1 MENKK
6 TMRWCDILVVIFF
19 LIQPILDVLACF
31 DVGMIHILIRG
42 SFFCFMIVY
51 LLWNPKMRK
60 WMIPYLLAI
69 GMYLAYYLFY
79 FQLPLIDTISNTMKL
94 FYLPVVL
101 LFFYVFTSK
110 HMHPSV
116 AMADLTIYVSLFVLS
131 YLFGF
136 GFNNYDP
143 TNSTKLGFR
152 GVFNSINEISA
163 ILIALL
169 PIATKFLLRYRKWI
183 WLLILYGLTIA
194 TSLLMGTKVTL
205 GGIVLVILYFVIPK
219 LYRKWK
225 RFSVAS
231 KSLSIAICC
240 AVLLLGCYLL
250 PFTTTYQNMVIQAEF
265 FQVDRIFSLDFIN
278 RVLFN
283 DRLSFLAINWNEFLL
298 ANPIEWIFGVG
309 FNTAYKLV
317 EIDFFDVLFRYGIV
331 GWILLFLPLVLV
343 IWKLPKKS
351 VYFFSLVLLILI
363 SCTSGHVLIYPAV
376 AIYFGFPILFSK
388 KEQKN

>member
-31 DVGMIHILIRG
+31 DVGMIHTLIRG

-79 FQLPLIDTISNTMKL
+79 FQLPLVDTISNTMKL

-110 HMHPSV
+110 RMHPSV

-183 WLLILYGLTIA
+183 WLLILYGLTIT

-240 AVLLLGCYLL
+240 AVLLLGC
-250 PFTTTYQNMVIQAEF
+250 F
-265 FQVDRIFSLDFIN
+265 
-278 RVLFN
+278 
-283 DRLSFLAINWNEFLL
+283 NWNEFLL

-331 GWILLFLPLVLV
+331 GWILLFLPIVLAF
-343 IWKLPKKS
+343 WKLPKKS

-363 SCTSGHVLIYPAV
+363 SSTSGHVLIYPAV

>member
-1 MENKK
+1 MH
-6 TMRWCDILVVIFF
+6 WCDIMVVIFF

-31 DVGMIHILIRG
+31 NVGMIHTLIRG
-42 SFFCFMIVY
+42 AFFCFMIVY
-51 LLWNPKMRK
+51 LLWNPKMRR

-79 FQLPLIDTISNTMKL
+79 FHMPLIDTISTTMKL
-94 FYLPVVL
+94 FYLPVVFF
-101 LFFYVFTSK
+101 FFYVFVS
-110 HMHPSV
+110 HRLHPSV

-131 YLFGF
+131 YIFGF

-169 PIATKFLLRYRKWI
+169 PIATKFLLRFKKWFS
-183 WLLILYGLTIA
+183 LFFLYGLTIA

-205 GGIVLVILYFVIPK
+205 GGIVLVILYFIIPK
-219 LYRKWK
+219 MYRKWK
-225 RFSVAS
+225 HFSVAS

-240 AVLLLGCYLL
+240 VILLLGCYLL
-250 PFTTTYQNMVIQAEF
+250 PFTTMYQNMVIQAEF
-265 FQVDRIFSLDFIN
+265 FQVNQIFSLDFIN
-278 RVLFN
+278 RVLLN
-283 DRLSFLAINWNEFLL
+283 DRLSFLAINWHEFLL

-309 FNTAYKLV
+309 FHTTYKLV
-317 EIDFFDVLFRYGIV
+317 EIDFFDVLFRYGIM
-331 GWILLFLPLVLV
+331 GWILLFLPIVLAL
-343 IWKLPKKS
+343 WKLPKKS
-351 VYFFSLVLLILI
+351 VYFFSFVLLLLI
-363 SCTSGHVLIYPAV
+363 SGTSGHVLIYPAV

-388 KEQKN
+388 KCQKN

>member
-1 MENKK
+1 MENRK
-6 TMRWCDILVVIFF
+6 TMHWCDIMVVIFF

-31 DVGMIHILIRG
+31 NVGMIHTLIRG
-42 SFFCFMIVY
+42 TFFCFMIVY
-51 LLWNPKMRK
+51 LLWNPKMRR

-79 FQLPLIDTISNTMKL
+79 FHMPLIDTISTTMKL
-94 FYLPVVL
+94 FYLPVVF
-101 LFFYVFTSK
+101 LFFYVFVS
-110 HMHPSV
+110 HRLHPSV

-152 GVFNSINEISA
+152 GVFISINEISA

-169 PIATKFLLRYRKWI
+169 PIATKFLLRFKKWFS
-183 WLLILYGLTIA
+183 LFILYGLTIA

-205 GGIVLVILYFVIPK
+205 GGIVLVILYFMIPK
-219 LYRKWK
+219 MYRKWK

-240 AVLLLGCYLL
+240 VILLLGCYLL
-250 PFTTTYQNMVIQAEF
+250 PFTTMYQNMVIQAEF
-265 FQVDRIFSLDFIN
+265 FQVNQIFSLDFIN
-278 RVLFN
+278 RVLLN
-283 DRLSFLAINWNEFLL
+283 DRLSFLAINWHEFLL

-309 FNTAYKLV
+309 FHTTYKLV
-317 EIDFFDVLFRYGIV
+317 EIDFFDVLFRYGIM
-331 GWILLFLPLVLV
+331 GWILLFLPIGLAL
-343 IWKLPKKS
+343 WKLPKKS
-351 VYFFSLVLLILI
+351 VYFFSFVLLLLI
-363 SCTSGHVLIYPAV
+363 SSTSGHVLIYPAV

-388 KEQKN
+388 KCQKN